1 MYQIRIASRFV
12 VFFETLLERDESSW
26 KDRSILLDFYCF
38 TFKICAEEF
47 WKSWLEKDLSR
58 QRK

>member
-38 TFKICAEEF
+38 TFKICTEEF
-47 WKSWLEKDLSR
+47 WKS
-58 QRK
+58 